1 MQENYQMH
9 LLLSSG
15 FDEKKVENQ
24 IKDYYNVPL
33 FFVKSAPKQVLIL
46 L

>member
-1 MQENYQMH
+1 MQENYWMH
-9 LLLSSG
+9 LLVSSG
-15 FDEKKVENQ
+15 FEEKKVENQ

-33 FFVKSAPKQVLIL
+33 FCEIGSKQVLIL